1 MAIKIEHAIALGAA
15 SLGVYIMWKK
25 HAQQKAEQKAGTLAW
40 PVTTRTISSHF
51 GPRIAPIE
59 GASTFHNGID
69 IACPQLSYV
78 YAPADGTV
86 KSVWF
91 DTQYGGGLSL
101 SIEHDDGLRTGY
113 CHLADVNV
121 KAGQRVTR
129 GDNIAQSGGEP
140 GSYGAGNST
149 GPHLHFTCKQNG
161 VAVDPEKLLA

>member
-1 MAIKIEHAIALGAA
+1 MAIKIEHAIAFGAVGLG
-15 SLGVYIMWKK
+15 LYIMWKK
-25 HAQQKAEQKAGTLAW
+25 RARQKAEQKTGMLSW
-40 PVTTRTISSHF
+40 PVNSRTITSPF
-51 GPRIAPIE
+51 GAREAPLP
-59 GASTFHNGID
+59 GVSTHHNGID

-91 DTQYGGGLSL
+91 DVQYGGGLSL

-113 CHLADVNV
+113 CHLADTLV
-121 KAGQRVTR
+121 KAGDKVTR
-129 GDNIAQSGGEP
+129 GQNIAQSGGEP

-161 VAVDPEKLLA
+161 VAVDPLKLLA